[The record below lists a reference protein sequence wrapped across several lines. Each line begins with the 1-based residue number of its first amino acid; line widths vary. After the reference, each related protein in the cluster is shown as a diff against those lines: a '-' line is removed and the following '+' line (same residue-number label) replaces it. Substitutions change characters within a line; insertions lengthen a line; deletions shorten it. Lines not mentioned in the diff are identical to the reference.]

1 MLQVN
6 DDEKIIATFR
16 KHWFI
21 PLLQTI
27 VVSFLFVV
35 PIGLVMFAA
44 NKTFSTD
51 FATITFTL
59 KNPAVAVF
67 VLAFWGLFLWLRF
80 FTFWSD
86 HHLDGWVLTDKRVIN
101 IEQRGFFRRDIASFR
116 LERLQDVTTEVR
128 GFIATLFRLEKFE
141 HKQQGQKRS
150 LFSVMPKTLR
160 RLRKLFYEN
169 MTELFRSMTIA
180 TQSQALTKA

>member
-128 GFIATLFRLEKFE
+128 GFIATLFRFGKVRAQTAGTEKEFILCNAENPKKVKEIILRE
-141 HKQQGQKRS
+141 HDR
-150 LFSVMPKTLR
+150 V
-160 RLRKLFYEN
+160 
-169 MTELFRSMTIA
+169 I
-180 TQSQALTKA
+180 